1 VPLTDRFPVRP
12 ALLACVALLA
22 LAVAAGAAAPAS
34 APASAG
40 GAAHAH
46 GHGGHGGD
54 GDAHVPR
61 PGHPGDSDAPSNA
74 PPHWIPWEPWVLYH
88 WLPYDE
94 RRLQALLRA
103 DRRELWAWLR
113 DDRRTLG
120 ALARRR
126 GHRSLRRLARRL
138 VAPRLAGV
146 PAARRRALVSR
157 ALRTLTQ
164 GHLAQHILFH
174 SLHQEAGPEAAARIF
189 GVRDSEAFRALRRLD
204 LSPLR
209 IGRMHGRTRAQM
221 QRGLVA
227 ALRARMAEGVRGGHI
242 SRGQGALFLERQLR
256 QVPRWLGE
264 DHYNGPPQTNSRG
277 RPIHPFRPSFSSPA
291 LAGDG
296 GTVLF
301 DAIQPA
307 PPLAVRFGEVN
318 LEGRDLRDGAR
329 LVPRD
334 ASASALA
341 ARPCSSFNPAVSG
354 DGQVAAF
361 ELSAGNRTFAKRYGD
376 VRVVVADLA
385 ARRLRVLGGHGEH
398 AGHTAYAPDVSQ
410 DGSTVA
416 YQGVM
421 GDGMSAR
428 RSPTRVHV
436 TDLRTGAT
444 RTVGRGD
451 AFEPSLSGDGRRVAY
466 TAFARGR
473 LQVFVDGV
481 QVTRAT
487 GEAWGPALSAD
498 GRTLAYA
505 ASEAGVPGARVHV
518 LDLASGRSRAISPA
532 GRVVAADPAVSA
544 DGGVVAFSLVAP
556 GERRRSSSGRP
567 LQQVHVHDARTGATT
582 LASAGSDGAAGD
594 GWSGQPALSADGSR
608 IAFSTDAASL
618 GAGGRGPG
626 GLRIALHDRGAGTT
640 SAVSERVPV
649 SAFRTGLSLA
659 PAGDGPLCAMAPP
672 VW

>member
-1 VPLTDRFPVRP
+1 VVR
-12 ALLACVALLA
+12 AVALACGAALALV
-22 LAVAAGAAAPAS
+22 LAVAGVAGVAAA
-34 APASAG
+34 G
-40 GAAHAH
+40 TGN
-46 GHGGHGGD
+46 GHGGHGHGH
-54 GDAHVPR
+54 GGGGGAHVPQ
-61 PGHPGDSDAPSNA
+61 PGHPGDSHAPRNA

-94 RRLQALLRA
+94 RRLQTLLRA
-103 DRRELWAWLR
+103 DRQELWAWLR
-113 DDRRTLG
+113 DDRRTLAG
-120 ALARRR
+120 LARRR
-126 GHRSLRRLARRL
+126 GHHSLRRLARRL
-138 VAPRLAGV
+138 VAPRLAHVRPGL
-146 PAARRRALVSR
+146 RRVLVRR

-174 SLHQEAGPEAAARIF
+174 SLHQEAGPEAAPRIF
-189 GVRDSEAFRALRRLD
+189 GVPDAEAFRALRRLD

-227 ALRARMAEGVRGGHI
+227 ALRGRIREGIRGGHV
-242 SRGQGALFLERQLR
+242 SRGQGDLFLERQLR

-264 DHYNGPPQTNSRG
+264 DHYNGPPQTDARG
-277 RPIHPFRPSFSSPA
+277 RPRHPFRPSFSSPA

-301 DAIQPA
+301 DAIQPL
-307 PPLAVRFGEVN
+307 PPLAVRFGEVS
-318 LEGRDLRDGAR
+318 LEGRDLRGGAR

-354 DGQVAAF
+354 DGRVAAF
-361 ELSAGNRTFAKRYGD
+361 ELSAGNRTFAKRYGN
-376 VRVVVADLA
+376 VQVVVADLR
-385 ARRLRVLGGHGEH
+385 ARRLRALPAGGEH

-428 RSPTRVHV
+428 RARTRVHV

-444 RTVGRGD
+444 RTFGRGD
-451 AFEPSLSGDGRRVAY
+451 AFEPALSGDGRRVAY

-473 LQVFVDGV
+473 LQVFVDGA
-481 QVTRAT
+481 QVTRAS

-505 ASEAGVPGARVHV
+505 AGEAGVPGARIHV
-518 LDLASGRSRAISPA
+518 LDLATGATRAVSPA
-532 GRVVAADPAVSA
+532 GRAVAADPVVSG
-544 DGGVVAFSLVAP
+544 DGSVVAWSLVTP
-556 GERRRSSSGRP
+556 RERRRSSSGRP
-567 LQQVHVHDARTGATT
+567 WQQVHVHDRRTGATAV
-582 LASAGSDGAAGD
+582 ASAGPSGAPGD
-594 GWSGQPALSADGSR
+594 GWSGQPALSADGTR
-608 IAFSTDAASL
+608 LAFATDAASL

-626 GLRIALHDRGAGTT
+626 GLRIALHDRAAGA
-640 SAVSERVPV
+640 ARIVSDRVPV

-659 PAGDGPLCAMAPP
+659 PDGEGPLCDMAPP